1 MFKRIRIA
9 SRVGLGF
16 ALIMAMMG
24 VMAVAAYWAVSKVE
38 SFSVQVIKG
47 DAEVAE
53 RAAWNVAH
61 SLGLRRFEK
70 DVFLN
75 IGQPAKVEESI
86 KKWIEQRVLMEKSI
100 EAIDHDTIVT
110 TTNILRRLCAG
121 NLRRTRMV
129 FSKSRNRLEPEPS
142 KNRKT
147 RMMPL
152 KVIRRLWA
160 GWKKSQ
166 WTWPE
171 NINRS

>member
-61 SLGLRRFEK
+61 SLG
-70 DVFLN
+70 
-75 IGQPAKVEESI
+75 

-100 EAIDHDTIVT
+100 EAIDHYTHRDYDDYT
-110 TTNILRRLCAG
+110 TTAMRRELAAYADG
-121 NLRRTRMV
+121 FLKIAEQVRTGAV
-129 FSKSRNRLEPEPS
+129 K
-142 KNRKT
+142 
-147 RMMPL
+147 
-152 KVIRRLWA
+152 
-160 GWKKSQ
+160 
-166 WTWPE
+166 
-171 NINRS
+171 